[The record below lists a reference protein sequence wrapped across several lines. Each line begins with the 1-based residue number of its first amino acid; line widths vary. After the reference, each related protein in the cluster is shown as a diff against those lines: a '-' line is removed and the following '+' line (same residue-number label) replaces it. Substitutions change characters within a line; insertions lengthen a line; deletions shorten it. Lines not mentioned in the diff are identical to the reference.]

1 MYITKLIKITHVD
14 VTIWIR
20 YFYTNDKYAQQ
31 VFFLQKIIFAYNLY
45 TYIFLV
51 YILNIKLFY
60 HVHSLFVMVV

>member
-31 VFFLQKIIFAYNLY
+31 VFFLQKIIFAYN
-45 TYIFLV
+45 IFPV